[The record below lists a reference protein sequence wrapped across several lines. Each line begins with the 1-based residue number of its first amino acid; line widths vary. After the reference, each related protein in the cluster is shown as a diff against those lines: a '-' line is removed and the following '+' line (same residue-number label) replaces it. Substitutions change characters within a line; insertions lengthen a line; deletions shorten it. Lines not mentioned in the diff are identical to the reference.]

1 MANVFEFVYVITEVV
16 FSIKFNCLNLQ
27 FPIANSNLNK
37 NLSTVKTVQSYK
49 FSAFLWLELLKLYSK
64 RYYTSLEANQ
74 PNQLLT
80 YISGNN
86 ISSLAISIFWN
97 KVQKSQDFFLKV
109 PGLSGPFLLFIW
121 DFLKFSNLKMYWWM
135 NWIYFLNMS

>member
-1 MANVFEFVYVITEVV
+1 MKWGTFLANVFEFVYVITAHV
-16 FSIKFNCLNLQ
+16 FNIKFNCLNLQ

-64 RYYTSLEANQ
+64 RYYTSLEANK

-86 ISSLAISIFWN
+86 ISSLAISIFCN
-97 KVQKSQDFFLKV
+97 KDEKSQDFTSSKV
-109 PGLSGPFLLFIW
+109 PGFFFFKVLGLLGPFLPFIW
-121 DFLKFSNLKMYWWM
+121 DFQDLRM
-135 NWIYFLNMS
+135 